1 MNVPCLLPK
10 SAKHL
15 KFSITI
21 LEDRDFSSNKISLQ
35 SELFFRLLLKIS
47 LQTSLKRDFSNFLYI
62 FLLNLNFKK
71 LIIKLHVLYIL
82 NMHVKFYSNRI
93 LFTI

>member
-21 LEDRDFSSNKISLQ
+21 LEDRDFSSN
-35 SELFFRLLLKIS
+35 KIS

-71 LIIKLHVLYIL
+71 LIIKLHVLYVL
-82 NMHVKFYSNRI
+82 NMHVKFYSNQI

>member
-21 LEDRDFSSNKISLQ
+21 LEDRDFSSN
-35 SELFFRLLLKIS
+35 KIS

>member
-35 SELFFRLLLKIS
+35 
-47 LQTSLKRDFSNFLYI
+47 TSLKRDFSNFLYI

-71 LIIKLHVLYIL
+71 LIIKLHVFYIL